1 MICSLCFL
9 SFLDVRYEWSKF
21 GTAAWLFPGG
31 SYTFVSQAGYM
42 YFSEVQPT
50 DQKEYFCFVTLA
62 TPRNYRM
69 NTKQPPMVINKG
81 IWLIV
86 IEQSEYTAA
95 MRMYIYMQRRW
106 GVARS

>member
-1 MICSLCFL
+1 
-9 SFLDVRYEWSKF
+9 
-21 GTAAWLFPGG
+21 
-31 SYTFVSQAGYM
+31 M

-50 DQKEYFCFVTLA
+50 DQKEYFCFVTHA

-69 NTKQPPMVINKG
+69 NTKQPPMLINKG

-95 MRMYIYMQRRW
+95 IRMFMYTGKLEKVKHCLLFTSIQCILTIPDPQIRVRI
-106 GVARS
+106 